1 MKPLITAD
9 GYSCSGDLIA
19 GGATET
25 SGGRIARRGGG
36 TLDGCGLRL
45 KRGKSGAAAS
55 YCCFLSSLA
64 LVVFD
69 YTVFDCLERIR
80 GCNRY
85 SLLHKS
91 CSCDHWNQEIESA

>member
-1 MKPLITAD
+1 MKPLVTAA
-9 GYSCSGDLIA
+9 GCSCSGDLIA

-25 SGGRIARRGGG
+25 SGGRIAGRGGV
-36 TLDGCGLRL
+36 TLGGCELRL

-55 YCCFLSSLA
+55 YCCFLSSWA

-80 GCNRY
+80 EGNRY
-85 SLLHKS
+85 SLLHRS
-91 CSCDHWNQEIESA
+91 CSYDH